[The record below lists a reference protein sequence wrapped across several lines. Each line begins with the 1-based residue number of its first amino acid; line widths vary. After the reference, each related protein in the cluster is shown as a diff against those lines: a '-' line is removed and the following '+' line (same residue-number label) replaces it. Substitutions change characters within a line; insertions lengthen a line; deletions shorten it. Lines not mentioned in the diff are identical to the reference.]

1 MIKNI
6 HASLICYKESG
17 ILITGKSGS
26 GKSDLALR
34 FILEHGA
41 TLVADDRVN
50 IEQKG
55 GSLYGS
61 APDELFGKLEIRNI
75 GIVKFPAVPKAE
87 IKLCTELC
95 AVPEETERMPYP
107 ETVDFLGVS
116 VTKIKLYPFECSTL
130 CKIIAKLNTLAG
142 QDAFAL

>member
-1 MIKNI
+1 MIENI
-6 HASLICYKESG
+6 HASLVCYKGSG

-41 TLVADDRVN
+41 GLVADDRVN
-50 IEQKG
+50 LELQDG
-55 GSLYGS
+55 RLYGS
-61 APDELFGKLEIRNI
+61 APAVLTGKFEIRNI
-75 GIVKFPAVPKAE
+75 GIVRFPVISRAE
-87 IKLCTELC
+87 IKLCVELC
-95 AVPEETERMPYP
+95 ATPDEPERMPNP
-107 ETVDFLGVS
+107 ESIDFLGVS

-130 CKIIAKLNTLAG
+130 CKIIAKLRAITE